1 MSALQIVEVESAEQ
15 LEQALAIRVVVFVE
29 EQGVSLALEIDGRDD
44 AARHFLALLDG
55 EPVGTLR
62 LRWVDDGRVAKIERV
77 AVLPRAR
84 GAKIGHAL
92 VKAALAA
99 ARAAG
104 AEAVRL
110 HAQTT
115 VQGFYARLGF
125 VAFGP
130 EFVEDGIMHVAMS
143 LPLCGHERAS
153 ATGCHDR
160 AMAGRSRRRHP
171 SDRARQ
177 QPAAPTRPRH
187 RLPRLDAGIRAAYSR
202 GAARRG

>member
-1 MSALQIVEVESAEQ
+1 MAMTQIVEVESAKQ
-15 LEQALAIRVVVFVE
+15 LEQALAIRLAVFVE
-29 EQGVSLALEIDGRDD
+29 EQGVSLAQEIDGHDA
-44 AARHFLALLDG
+44 AARHLLALRDG

-84 GAKIGHAL
+84 GATIGQAL
-92 VKAALAA
+92 VEAALAT

-104 AEAVRL
+104 AEAALL
-110 HAQTT
+110 HAQTG

-143 LPLCGHERAS
+143 LPLGGAEAGERNA
-153 ATGCHDR
+153 
-160 AMAGRSRRRHP
+160 
-171 SDRARQ
+171 
-177 QPAAPTRPRH
+177 
-187 RLPRLDAGIRAAYSR
+187 LP
-202 GAARRG
+202 